1 MGVSVLLV
9 SDFDCWKSR
18 IKLLCRILLSV
29 RRITGPV
36 QHFTFSFLLLS
47 AFHFTIL
54 IGFKKKK

>member
-29 RRITGPV
+29 RRVTGPI

-47 AFHFTIL
+47 AFHFTI
-54 IGFKKKK
+54 GFKKKKRI